1 MIDLIAMKKRV
12 TVDGESTEI
21 DISGTEVIEIGT
33 GNFLVRKDSRIVEIF
48 ATPNG
53 QLSDGHSLDGVV
65 VEVESER
72 ERIVR
77 ERFSSSLS
85 EKGGA
90 ARIASHVVKA
100 PMPGLVKS
108 IGVAVGDLTDKQTTL
123 LVLEAMKMENNILA
137 GVKGRI
143 TKVHVLAGNSVEKN
157 AKLVEIE
164 IL

>member
-1 MIDLIAMKKRV
+1 MKKRV
-12 TVDGESTEI
+12 SIDGESSEVELAGL
-21 DISGTEVIEIGT
+21 SVIEIGSA
-33 GNFLVRKDSRIVEIF
+33 NFLVQTGDRVVEIF

-77 ERFSSSLS
+77 ERFSDSLS

-90 ARIASHVVKA
+90 ARTASHIVKA

-137 GVKGRI
+137 SVKGRI
-143 TKVHVLAGNSVEKN
+143 TKVHIQAGNSVEKN
-157 AKLVEIE
+157 AKLIEIE

>member
-48 ATPNG
+48 ATP
-53 QLSDGHSLDGVV
+53 DGHSLDGVV